1 MGRSTLMGAESS
13 EGDRRA
19 DATPWQSKW
28 RRKIV
33 HGGDRGGYVADG
45 AERFESA
52 PGSKRRDQRHR
63 ATPVRDL
70 ERLAG
75 LDKAQYLACTLPE
88 RANSNRLHVLLVAHF
103 HSALAASKGYF
114 LYTGLSAQSPTGP
127 SSVTSFAMRLGSPD

>member
-19 DATPWQSKW
+19 DATLWQSKW

-33 HGGDRGGYVADG
+33 HAADRGGYVADG
-45 AERFESA
+45 AELFESA

-70 ERLAG
+70 ERLPG
-75 LDKAQYLACTLPE
+75 FDKAQYLTRTLPK
-88 RANSNRLHVLLVAHF
+88 RANPDRPHVLLVAQ
-103 HSALAASKGYF
+103 SDDP
-114 LYTGLSAQSPTGP
+114 SPTHGNQAHLYYP
-127 SSVTSFAMRLGSPD
+127 HKVPPGHRP